1 MILDDNM
8 KKLYYVTPFIE
19 VVNVIQP
26 LNLLVS
32 MSGSAGLGDWEDE
45 GEEL

>member
-1 MILDDNM
+1 MSIQ
-8 KKLYYVTPFIE
+8 
-19 VVNVIQP
+19 VVKQAYTAPTVELFVCHEP